1 MDSRLF
7 KILLELE
14 YKYDI
19 EIKDYFKLTEED
31 RDYIATVVSNGL
43 IQHGSALPITI
54 HSYLAVINRIIRESE
69 YREEYEKCELFSR
82 IEKKLFDSIE
92 NMV

>member
-43 IQHGSALPITI
+43 IQHWSSLPITI
-54 HSYLAVINRIIRESE
+54 HSYLAVINRIIREAE
-69 YREEYEKCELFSR
+69 YKEEYEKCELFFR